1 MGDAIYANG
10 VLHSIAPAGI
20 PRGIPSSRQEERR
33 GPPFPRNRPAKSVR
47 KCVRGKAISILQAA
61 RIPWK
66 RFIGLSCEGA
76 IASNGRCR
84 SDSCALPAIA
94 TLPSLFSRLYDMDIA
109 TVHSNP
115 RVKLSPRF
123 GYPTLSTSL
132 FAAAVAETMNVESHV
147 KRAPSKKQDGDK
159 VARIAAIRCV
169 ANFERRGFAG
179 ERVKR

>member
-1 MGDAIYANG
+1 MQLSCGAVWATRFMPTASCI
-10 VLHSIAPAGI
+10 LS
-20 PRGIPSSRQEERR
+20 PRLEFRVEFLRR
-33 GPPFPRNRPAKSVR
+33 GRKNGGGRPFPRNRPAKSVR

-94 TLPSLFSRLYDMDIA
+94 TLPSLFPRLYDMDIA

-123 GYPTLSTSL
+123 GYPTFSTSL
-132 FAAAVAETMNVESHV
+132 FAAAVAETMNVESP
-147 KRAPSKKQDGDK
+147 R
-159 VARIAAIRCV
+159 
-169 ANFERRGFAG
+169 
-179 ERVKR
+179 